1 MNPRTQIARPL
12 EAQRWNARM
21 SHMRPD
27 SAPAFEAL
35 RRYRVSLP
43 GHAYFITLCT
53 KGRRRSLQNSEV
65 TNVIK
70 EEIRSLEGDGTLR
83 FHAGVIMPDHLHLLI
98 VAYEKLT
105 LGQIVGRMKFKSRT
119 VLSNHQLEWQGN
131 FFEHRL
137 RSSDR
142 IEDVVRYM
150 YLNPHRSEMAEVSR
164 DDSLFWMSAEVE
176 EWFRPLLDQGRP
188 FPEWLRD

>member
-1 MNPRTQIARPL
+1 
-12 EAQRWNARM
+12 
-21 SHMRPD
+21 MRPD
-27 SAPAFEAL
+27 SAPGFEAL
-35 RRYRVSLP
+35 RRYRVSLRD
-43 GHAYFITLCT
+43 HAYFITLCT
-53 KGRRRSLQNSEV
+53 KGRRRSLQTSEV

-105 LGQIVGRMKFKSRT
+105 LSQIVGRMKFKSRT